1 MEDLNTADK
10 VFVELKLLEKQL
22 GDLKKDNER
31 PGTDPGPG
39 PAIKPVESRIEEMS
53 HLLLRIKE
61 QASATLGDAI
71 QKQKEWAELKT
82 EADNSKKH
90 ISLLEKKL
98 KEKEQAAPPAW
109 NVPGAS
115 PAGGIRTDLGLTA
128 EEDKA
133 HNRLES
139 ERKEFKEHYD
149 ALENDF
155 ETREKELIDE
165 IRTLREGG
173 TRQAL
178 ENEKLGID
186 LSIAQQRREVAE
198 SKASSAAKELMEM
211 NVYNKSAASAVR
223 EKDLEISDLKQA
235 LEEARAVAG
244 RSGNKP

>member
-10 VFVELKLLEKQL
+10 VFVELKLLEQRL
-22 GDLKKDNER
+22 DDLKRDTER
-31 PGTDPGPG
+31 PAGAPVPG
-39 PAIKPVESRIEEMS
+39 PAAKPGELRIEEMR

-61 QASATLGDAI
+61 QASATLGEAI
-71 QKQKEWAELKT
+71 QKQKEWAEMKRET
-82 EADNSKKH
+82 ENARNY
-90 ISLLEKKL
+90 ISRLRNEL
-98 KEKEQAAPPAW
+98 KEKERTVAPGAPP
-109 NVPGAS
+109 P
-115 PAGGIRTDLGLTA
+115 PAGPAAGVRTDLGLTA
-128 EEDKA
+128 EEDRA
-133 HNRLES
+133 HNQLEG
-139 ERKEFKEHYD
+139 ERQEFKKHYD
-149 ALENDF
+149 ALEQDF

-165 IRTLREGG
+165 IRTLRESG